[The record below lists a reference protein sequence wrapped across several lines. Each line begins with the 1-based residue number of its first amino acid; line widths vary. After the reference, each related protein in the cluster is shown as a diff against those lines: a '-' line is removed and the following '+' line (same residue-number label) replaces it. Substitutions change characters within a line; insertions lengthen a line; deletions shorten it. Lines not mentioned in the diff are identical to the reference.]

1 MDSIP
6 TYLSL
11 TAYGERISLQK
22 AGLDGLDSCSS
33 ANLSSLPY
41 QANGR
46 TPTRRIFNRLAAVQ
60 NFATSSSSD
69 DNSIDTKTVP
79 ASTVPYSELVP
90 GLRNLQS
97 NWPNSISN
105 VSNFSG
111 TALSVPTPS
120 TLPGFRDEGLLRS
133 QADILAHSVLGS
145 RTDTPTPSLPCPVSY
160 NLETDDDDVDIDYE
174 NNDDDEDDDDE
185 VDDEDGD
192 DDGDDAAIYQ
202 SPDRIRFRPGLNN
215 FQRYGTGSRLTET
228 NQPIP
233 EIPRTWT
240 KRDSNTIVTT
250 LQGNKGVEVRADLNV
265 HESNKEFSWL
275 RGNVPIPQL
284 CGIYY
289 YEVTFDHCLRET
301 VIGVGFCH
309 SKTTLTRLPGLDQL
323 SWGYHSDDG
332 RTASNPGHNQQ
343 FGPPFGMHDT
353 IGCGFD
359 FSTNTMFF
367 TKNGLLLG
375 TNLTK
380 ASGYALDVL
389 EPQYCELL
397 YPCVGF
403 KSCLSFR
410 TNFGGQR
417 FVYDIDQHVRNK
429 KKQLFSEI
437 RKISGLPQRSF
448 WADNERN
455 VPDFM
460 RQLLLSYFSY
470 LGYTDTYKFF
480 DEETKKQQQTI
491 NREAP
496 QTTPADTTWESKLRV
511 FESRQLI
518 RTLITVGKIDEAILL
533 LKEHYPKI
541 LDENDSIIMLKLQ
554 CCKFIELVRA
564 TIPGRLDDPL
574 STAGD
579 GTLDLPAKE
588 DAAYTKLVQFG
599 QSLRD
604 TYKNDT
610 RPEVQERLAQCFSL
624 LAYEDPRQDSSVAFL
639 LSERERQNLAEEVIS
654 KIMVSLDQP
663 AEPELTRV
671 ANYTMALAHVLQSQK
686 VGDATLLNAHRDFL

>member
-11 TAYGERISLQK
+11 TAYGERISLRK
-22 AGLDGLDSCSS
+22 AGLDSSSS
-33 ANLSSLPY
+33 ANHPSLPY
-41 QANGR
+41 QGNGR
-46 TPTRRIFNRLAAVQ
+46 TPTKRIFNRLAAAQDV
-60 NFATSSSSD
+60 ATSPGSD
-69 DNSIDTKTVP
+69 DNSIGKRTVP

-90 GLRNLQS
+90 GLRNPQS
-97 NWPNSISN
+97 NLPNSISN
-105 VSNFSG
+105 VSNFSD

-120 TLPGFRDEGLLRS
+120 TLPGFRDEGLLTS

-145 RTDTPTPSLPCPVSY
+145 RADTPTSSVPCPLNY
-160 NLETDDDDVDIDYE
+160 NLDTDDDDIDYE
-174 NNDDDEDDDDE
+174 NNNDDDDEDDDE
-185 VDDEDGD
+185 VDDEDD
-192 DDGDDAAIYQ
+192 DEDGDDTAIYQ
-202 SPDRIRFRPGLNN
+202 SPNQIRFRSGLGN
-215 FQRYGTGSRLTET
+215 FQRYGAGSRPADV
-228 NQPIP
+228 NQPVP

-250 LQGNKGVEVRADLNV
+250 LHGSKGVEVRTDLNV
-265 HESNKEFSWL
+265 NESSKEFSWL

-309 SKTTLTRLPGLDQL
+309 SKTVLTRLPGLDQF

-380 ASGYALDVL
+380 SSGYALDVL

-429 KKQLFSEI
+429 KRQLFSEI
-437 RKISGLPQRSF
+437 RKTDGLPQRSF
-448 WADNERN
+448 WGDNDRN

-460 RQLLLSYFSY
+460 KQLLLSYFSY
-470 LGYTDTYKFF
+470 LGYTQTYKFF

-496 QTTPADTTWESKLRV
+496 QTVPEDTTWESKLRV
-511 FESRQLI
+511 FESRQSI
-518 RTLITVGKIDEAILL
+518 RTLITVGKIDAAISL

-541 LDENDSIIMLKLQ
+541 LKENDGIIMLKLQ

-564 TIPGRLDDPL
+564 TIPGRIDDSL
-574 STAGD
+574 SND
-579 GTLDLPAKE
+579 GTLDSPGKK
-588 DAAYTKLVQFG
+588 DAAYTELVQFG
-599 QSLRD
+599 QKLRD
-604 TYKNDT
+604 TYKNDS
-610 RPEVQERLAQCFSL
+610 RPEVQDRLAQCFSL

-639 LSERERQNLAEEVIS
+639 LSERERQKLAEEVIS
-654 KIMVSLDQP
+654 KIMVSLNQP
-663 AEPELTRV
+663 AEPDLARV
-671 ANYTMALAHVLQSQK
+671 ANYTMGLVHVLQSQK